1 MKMFSLDTFVYSV
14 LFFCIDC
21 DGLNLFKI
29 FNIILS
35 SFS

>member
-21 DGLNLFKI
+21 DELESVY
-29 FNIILS
+29 NI
-35 SFS
+35 